1 MAAGVLSAPGTE
13 FGTCAEPCLPTDCA
27 GTRSIAETICRFCDK
42 PIGYDRRFYNDA
54 GYVHASYLEDSI
66 EQERADRTSTK

>member
-13 FGTCAEPCLPTDCA
+13 FGTCAEPCLHTDCA
-27 GTRSIAETICRFCDK
+27 ATRSIAETICRFCDK

-54 GYVHASYLEDSI
+54 GYVHASCLEDSI

>member
-13 FGTCAEPCLPTDCA
+13 FGTCAEPCLHTDCA

-42 PIGYDRRFYNDA
+42 RLCLRKGIIGRFMRQLA
-54 GYVHASYLEDSI
+54 FLPQKGVFVMSL
-66 EQERADRTSTK
+66 T

>member
-13 FGTCAEPCLPTDCA
+13 FGTCAEPCLHTDCA
-27 GTRSIAETICRFCDK
+27 GTRSIAETICRFYDE
-42 PIGYDRRFYNDA
+42 PIGYDRRIYNDA
-54 GYVHASYLEDSI
+54 GYVHASCLEDSI

>member
-1 MAAGVLSAPGTE
+1 MAAGVLSALGTE
-13 FGTCAEPCLPTDCA
+13 FGPCAEPCLHTDCA
-27 GTRSIAETICRFCDK
+27 GTRGIAETICCFCDK

-54 GYVHASYLEDSI
+54 GYVHASCLEDSI

>member
-1 MAAGVLSAPGTE
+1 MAAAVLSAPGTE
-13 FGTCAEPCLPTDCA
+13 FGTCAEPCLHTDCA

-54 GYVHASYLEDSI
+54 GYVHASCLEDSI